1 MDKEVFDRLVQ
12 EFNDLNEQTLKCQE
26 FIKNK
31 EEFNKL
37 SEINKD
43 LLISQLKA
51 METYLSILSVRIGIN
66 NHFNEEDNIHGL
78 H

>member
-31 EEFNKL
+31 KEFNKL

-66 NHFNEEDNIHGL
+66 NHFNEENNIH
-78 H
+78 

>member
-1 MDKEVFDRLVQ
+1 MDKEIFDRLVQ

-66 NHFNEEDNIHGL
+66 NHFNEEDNIH
-78 H
+78 

>member
-1 MDKEVFDRLVQ
+1 MDKKIFDRLVQ
-12 EFNDLNEQTLKCQE
+12 EFNDLNEKTLKCQE

-37 SEINKD
+37 TEINKD

-51 METYLSILSVRIGIN
+51 METYLSILSIRIGIN
-66 NHFNEEDNIHGL
+66 NHFNEENNIH
-78 H
+78 

>member
-66 NHFNEEDNIHGL
+66 NHFNEEDNIH
-78 H
+78 

>member
-1 MDKEVFDRLVQ
+1 MDKKIFDRLVQ
-12 EFNDLNEQTLKCQE
+12 EFNDLNEKTLKCQE

-37 SEINKD
+37 TEINKD

-66 NHFNEEDNIHGL
+66 NHFNEENNIH
-78 H
+78 